1 MENYQLINYVQN
13 REIDRLTTYLLL
25 YPIFIVFFTPNVIEY
40 IGVYRY
46 IALAST
52 AISVVSLVLL
62 VRWLKDKFVTGV
74 LILLTV
80 FLIATFFNT
89 GGISIYWYN
98 FRLSIGFLCIAYE
111 FHNYSEKTF
120 WTAFSDYTAL
130 ITYFNL
136 IFLLINS
143 KGILQIITPNG
154 LVKGIHFLGQANQNA
169 PYLLVALILS
179 QVVKNKYNRR
189 VLRSKLLPVTVVVT
203 LLLLKSTTAF
213 LGILLYFLLYIFF
226 RIFYVFKHTDFRY
239 KNRILNHIKKKR
251 LIYLFC
257 LFVGLLHIS
266 IVVFDIQ
273 HNFPLIFKLTGK
285 SITFSSRTQI
295 WDIALNK
302 IRSAPVL
309 GYGLIQE
316 RYIATTS
323 RIFDSHNLF
332 LEITLMGGCL
342 ALLSFVFITIISLKK
357 MLMITNR
364 NVRYS
369 IYSAYISIFIMSITE
384 YYGFYKIIWFLMIP
398 VLLSKNEPRITLT
411 KPIFYREL
419 S

>member
-40 IGVYRY
+40 IGIYRY

-62 VRWLKDKFVTGV
+62 VRWLKDKFMTGV

-89 GGISIYWYN
+89 GSISIYWYN

-130 ITYFNL
+130 ITYLNL

-273 HNFPLIFKLTGK
+273 QNFSLIFNLTGK

-342 ALLSFVFITIISLKK
+342 ALLFFVFITIVSLKK

-398 VLLSKNEPRITLT
+398 VLLSKNEPKITLT